1 MKNYSSPAPAQG
13 KGFSPVFSGL
23 FVVVCLGIVGSL
35 ISSLLLAFTGIREA
49 SLPYFVFGVN
59 AVSLLIGGAFA
70 GRKGGVKG
78 WYYGE

>member
-49 SLPYFVFGVN
+49 SLPTLCSASTPSACSSEERLPEGK
-59 AVSLLIGGAFA
+59 AA
-70 GRKGGVKG
+70 
-78 WYYGE
+78 